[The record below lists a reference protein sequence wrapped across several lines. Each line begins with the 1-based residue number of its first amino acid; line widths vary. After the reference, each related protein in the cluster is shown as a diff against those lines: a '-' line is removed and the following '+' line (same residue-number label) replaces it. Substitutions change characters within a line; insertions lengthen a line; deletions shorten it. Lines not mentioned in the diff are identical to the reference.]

1 MFSPAVSGWGWIPYV
16 LFPSYFYGVRM
27 VDITQALRQAKRNE
41 QYRRMQ
47 SALAAMRVEL
57 SKVKPDITRL
67 RALLDEGLDDSF
79 DPMKIPSRRGV
90 RPADAA
96 LGETP
101 FRLTD
106 RADMFRFIVFATD
119 IGKPCGHGKTHN
131 AALADAKRTHPL
143 RDAKAR
149 YEMLEF
155 DTESDAGRSV
165 WDEDMSLK
173 RARAYCLS
181 NTVAEPPAKAA
192 APKKAT
198 RKALTA

>member
-1 MFSPAVSGWGWIPYV
+1 
-16 LFPSYFYGVRM
+16 M

-41 QYRRMQ
+41 RYRRMQ
-47 SALAAMRVEL
+47 SALEAMRVEL

-67 RALLDEGLDDSF
+67 RALLDAGLDDSF

-90 RPADAA
+90 RPADVAP
-96 LGETP
+96 GETP
-101 FRLTD
+101 LRLTD

-155 DTESDAGRSV
+155 ESDAGRSV
-165 WDEDMSLK
+165 WDEEMSLK
-173 RARAYCLS
+173 RARGYCLS
-181 NTVAEPPAKAA
+181 TVAEPPAKPA
-192 APKKAT
+192 APKKVA
-198 RKALTA
+198 RNAMPA

>member
-1 MFSPAVSGWGWIPYV
+1 
-16 LFPSYFYGVRM
+16 M
-27 VDITQALRQAKRNE
+27 VDITKALRQAKRNE
-41 QYRRMQ
+41 RYRRMQ
-47 SALAAMRVEL
+47 SALEAMRVEL

-90 RPADAA
+90 RPVDAA
-96 LGETP
+96 PGETLL
-101 FRLTD
+101 RLTD

-119 IGKPCGHGKTHN
+119 TGKPCGHGKTDN
-131 AALADAKRTHPL
+131 AALADAERNHPL
-143 RDAKAR
+143 RNAKAR

-173 RARAYCLS
+173 RARAHCLS
-181 NTVAEPPAKAA
+181 NTVAEPPTKPVAPTKA
-192 APKKAT
+192 P
-198 RKALTA
+198 RRALTA

>member
-1 MFSPAVSGWGWIPYV
+1 
-16 LFPSYFYGVRM
+16 M
-27 VDITQALRQAKRNE
+27 VDITKALRQAKRNE
-41 QYRRMQ
+41 RYRRMQ
-47 SALAAMRVEL
+47 SALEAMRVEL

-96 LGETP
+96 PGETP
-101 FRLTD
+101 LRLTD

-143 RDAKAR
+143 RDVKAR

-165 WDEDMSLK
+165 WDEEMSLK
-173 RARAYCLS
+173 RARGYCL
-181 NTVAEPPAKAA
+181 PAHGRRTASQARRAKEGRREGAA
-192 APKKAT
+192 GLAPAIKG
-198 RKALTA
+198 

>member
-1 MFSPAVSGWGWIPYV
+1 
-16 LFPSYFYGVRM
+16 M
-27 VDITQALRQAKRNE
+27 VDITKALRQAKRNE
-41 QYRRMQ
+41 RYRRMQ
-47 SALAAMRVEL
+47 SALEAMKVEL

-90 RPADAA
+90 RPADATP
-96 LGETP
+96 GETP
-101 FRLTD
+101 LRLTD

-119 IGKPCGHGKTHN
+119 TGKPCGHGKTDN
-131 AALADAKRTHPL
+131 AALADAERNHPL
-143 RDAKAR
+143 RNAKAR

-173 RARAYCLS
+173 RARAHCLS
-181 NTVAEPPAKAA
+181 NTVAEPPTKPV
-192 APKKAT
+192 APKKVA
-198 RKALTA
+198 RNAMSA